1 MARKIVFDIETT
13 PRPGIMDTFYPLWAA
28 TKYPGKEGQE
38 LEDMAALHAEF
49 GMVCAVAYA
58 NALTD
63 DPPIVKTA
71 GSVEEEAEMLADLE
85 HIFDNENVTLLGHN
99 IKGFDLPFLAKRY
112 IAQRGYLPKALNFGG
127 KKSCEI
133 PHKDTMEIMR
143 FGGGASMSLRS
154 ACLLLNIA
162 DPKDSVCGS
171 EVPQLFREG
180 KLDVIGQ
187 YCAGDVSAERAVI
200 RKLTEAMA

>member
-13 PRPGIMDTFYPLWAA
+13 PRPGIMDTFYPQWAA
-28 TKYPGKEGQE
+28 NKYPGKEGQE

-58 NALTD
+58 NAITD
-63 DPPIVKTA
+63 EPPKIYTA
-71 GSVEEEAEMLADLE
+71 GSVEEEAQLLADLE
-85 HIFDNENVTLLGHN
+85 HIFDNENVTLIGHN

-127 KKSCEI
+127 KKPWEI

-154 ACLLLNIA
+154 ACLLLGIE
-162 DPKDSVCGS
+162 DPKGSVCGS
-171 EVPQLFREG
+171 EVPELFRQG
-180 KLDVIGQ
+180 KLDLIGN
-187 YCAGDVSAERAVI
+187 YCAGDVVAERAVI